1 LGRSTVQALA
11 ALVLLAGL
19 AACSS
24 NEGQPEEQAGG
35 GSPTAVSATS
45 AAGETA
51 APNATPAPASA
62 LSYYSTTPVE
72 VSGLGGNAVSIAVG
86 YWHTC
91 ALLGDGS
98 VKCWGRNLLG
108 QLGNGT
114 VTDSATPVDVLG
126 LGEKAAAV
134 VAGNRHTCALLTT
147 GGVKCWGSNY
157 HGQIGDDTRVHRVK
171 PVDVTG
177 LESGVVAITA
187 GEEYVCALTTA
198 GGAKCWGD
206 NTVGELG
213 DGTAEHRGTPV
224 DVLGLGS
231 GVTAIDGGQLHTCA
245 VTEAGGV
252 ECWGENNRGQLGNEK
267 NTKFS
272 DVNAVPVDVV
282 GLQTGVVDVA
292 AGRLHTCALKTDGS
306 VACWGW
312 NSDGQLGDGTK
323 TWSVAPV
330 NVIGLEEGAVAIAAG
345 RYHTCVVT
353 TKGGMKC
360 WGDNNFG
367 ELGDGTTTDRS
378 TPVEVKGLDGDVAA
392 IGARGGRT
400 CAVMTSG
407 EVKCWGRDASSG

>member
-1 LGRSTVQALA
+1 MGRGVVQALA

-19 AACSS
+19 AACTS

-35 GSPTAVSATS
+35 GSPTAVSAT
-45 AAGETA
+45 AAA
-51 APNATPAPASA
+51 NATPAPASA
-62 LSYYSTTPVE
+62 LSYYSTKPVE
-72 VSGLGGNAVSIAVG
+72 VSGLGGNAVSVAVG

-91 ALLGDGS
+91 ALLADGS
-98 VKCWGRNLLG
+98 IKCWGRNLLG

-114 VTDSATPVDVLG
+114 NTDSATPVDVLG
-126 LGEKAAAV
+126 LGDKATAV
-134 VAGNRHTCALLTT
+134 VAGNRHNCALLTT

-157 HGQIGDDTRVHRVK
+157 RGQIGDGTKVHRVR

-177 LESGVVAITA
+177 LESGVAAITA

-213 DGTAEHRGTPV
+213 DGTAEHRATPV

-231 GVTAIDGGQLHTCA
+231 GVTAIDAGQLHTCA

-252 ECWGENNRGQLGNEK
+252 KCWGENNRGQLGNEK

-353 TKGGMKC
+353 TKGSMKC

-367 ELGDGTTTDRS
+367 ELGDGTTTDRP

-392 IGARGGRT
+392 IGARGSRT

-407 EVKCWGRDASSG
+407 EVKCWGRDAGSS